1 MTKKVTRSIARFGTF
16 AFLASALL
24 GLSAERVLADGTE
37 TLGDPSIPIAEGT
50 GVVAAGVG
58 LKNTDQGVINLFVP
72 GNVQQALLYWS
83 GEMIEPD
90 GLGPDTINVDGTPV
104 PGDLIGG
111 PSAFA
116 PNDFGFTTYRADITD
131 LVAEGLNSL
140 SVELSPGFT
149 RQSNGAGLL
158 VIYDDGSGAASIEV
172 RDGLDLA
179 FIRSS
184 EPQKSTEPQTFTF
197 PASDGDRVADLS
209 LFFGSVATNRP
220 NQVLITVGGVT
231 TELNNILDDSDGPQ
245 WDTRDLEIE
254 IPAGATQL
262 TVEAV
267 SINPFDP
274 ENTSDPL
281 PASLSWV
288 TAAFSVPLD
297 TATIGDFVWEDCNG
311 NGIQDDAAIDGC
323 ELGGGIPDVP
333 VELREG
339 DCAGNV
345 VDSTST
351 DSNGLYL
358 FTDLAPGEYCVLFPS
373 NPAEALDCGDDST
386 ASYTTKNAPNSNSA
400 NDSNANPD
408 GSTDP
413 IDLEAGETDLT
424 IDAGLFCSVSIGD
437 TLWNDLNRNGIQDML
452 NEGMGEPGVND
463 VTVTLF
469 DCDDNQVGAP
479 TTTGPAPADAAPPQ
493 VPGGAGWYQFDGLVP
508 GCYVVQFDQPEGFVF
523 SPANQGDDPALDSNV
538 NPMGVTG
545 EINLLSGQSDQ
556 TIDAGINR
564 PPTAG
569 LGDFV
574 FEDKNAN
581 GIQDTNEPG
590 IPGVPV
596 TLLTNP
602 DGDLGCDNGDETVDG
617 STITDADG
625 MYMFE
630 DLEPGDYCVEFDKS
644 VVDCTTDDFSLGA
657 PSFSPAL
664 QGSDP
669 AADSNPDPA
678 TGVTGNVDLGP
689 DEFDPTIDAGI
700 FCPAKLGDRVFK
712 DCNGNGIQD
721 DAGLPGCES
730 EVGIPD
736 VEVKLFDC
744 DGNPI
749 VENGQQV
756 TRTTDAD
763 GFYMF
768 GAEPGVFDLK
778 PGEYVA
784 QFDPDTFPPDFMFSP
799 VGEGMDDALDSDCMP
814 PGGETVCTP
823 LGSRGINLDRD
834 CGLIPPPPPECDL
847 VLNKTCRVEPAPPSG
862 DLECEA
868 KIAATVLRYI
878 GPGDPDEVTVTG
890 KNNKAT
896 VDSFFEDGILT
907 IDARP
912 EDLGAKMT
920 ITTDGVDE
928 VIHTSCST
936 PYVAGLPAP
945 LDGSTPNPADSDTGD
960 PSPNWFVVSFV
971 DKEGNS
977 VSIPDNGEG
986 EFTDECSFSPAG
998 PSCETTGKPDVLT
1011 FRYLG
1016 DGPVADCTDNAASR
1030 ADRKPPTC
1038 SGNLPAGA
1046 TVMVSVNKGDL
1057 SKTMVA
1063 PGETFDL
1070 SGFGSETELT
1080 LTGGGGSESDS
1091 FHTSCSAP
1099 LEAGDVFGNL
1109 LLVAFDGVGSS
1120 VTVTYQYEVTNLGD
1134 PVTDITVV
1142 DDKLGNVGMIPALP
1156 ENGSDSVVLQA
1167 VAEISETTTN
1177 TATAT
1182 GMLNGEMCAAPPDS
1196 VTVTAVEP
1204 PEPTCNVSIALDK
1217 VEKDKIKWKLS
1228 NSGDVGATIDT
1239 LIVSWPGDGELKKV
1253 RFDGSDILK
1262 DVLLTSPAVIT
1273 SDQWLKQP
1281 KDRTL
1286 KAGDSGKKLELE
1298 FDDEFPLGNE
1308 QPPGDFDLTIEFEQG
1323 CEVDANGDPKLLEGD
1338 AEPSVASKITEGS
1351 GLGGCSATRVDREDP
1366 LGLLLF
1372 AGALLLWSK
1381 RRRRTVA
1388 CSD

>member
-1 MTKKVTRSIARFGTF
+1 MIKEVTRSIARFGAF

-24 GLSAERVLADGTE
+24 GLSAARVLADGTE
-37 TLGDPSIPIAEGT
+37 TLGPPSIPIAEGT
-50 GVVAAGVG
+50 GIVAAGVG
-58 LKNTDQGVINLFVP
+58 LKTDDQGVINLFVP

-90 GLGPDTINVDGTPV
+90 ALGPDTINVDGTPV
-104 PGDLIGG
+104 AGALIGG

-149 RQSNGAGLL
+149 RQSNGVGLL
-158 VIYDDGSGAASIEV
+158 VIYDDGSDAASIDV

-197 PASDGDRVADLS
+197 PASDIARVADLS

-220 NQVLITVGGVT
+220 NQVVYTVGGVT

-245 WDTRDLEIE
+245 WDTRDLAIE
-254 IPAGATQL
+254 IPAGATSL
-262 TVEAV
+262 TVEAI
-267 SINPFDP
+267 SADP
-274 ENTSDPL
+274 LDTGFL

-288 TAAFSVPLD
+288 TAGLSVPPP
-297 TATIGDFVWEDCNG
+297 APRGTIGDFVWEDCNG
-311 NGIQDDAAIDGC
+311 NGIQDDADIDGC
-323 ELGGGIPDVP
+323 DLGSGIPGVP

-345 VDSTST
+345 VATTTT
-351 DSNGLYL
+351 DADGLYL
-358 FTDLAPGEYCVLFPS
+358 FTDLAPGEYCVQFHS
-373 NPAEALDCGDDST
+373 DPADALDCGEGST
-386 ASYTTKNAPNSNSA
+386 TSYTTKKAPGSTSA

-408 GSTDP
+408 GSTDS
-413 IDLEAGETDLT
+413 IDLEAGESDLT

-469 DCDDNQVGAP
+469 DCDGNQVGAP
-479 TTTGPAPADAAPPQ
+479 TITGPAPADAAPPQ
-493 VPGGAGWYQFDGLVP
+493 VAGGAGWYQFEGLVP
-508 GCYVVQFDQPEGFVF
+508 GCYVVQFDQPAGFVF
-523 SPANQGDDPALDSNV
+523 SPANQGNDPALDSNV
-538 NPMGVTG
+538 NAMGATG
-545 EINLLSGQSDQ
+545 EINLLSRDSDQ

-581 GIQDTNEPG
+581 GIQDPNEPG

-602 DGDLGCDNGDETVDG
+602 DGDPGCDNGDETITG
-617 STITDADG
+617 STVTDGMG

-630 DLEPGDYCVEFDKS
+630 DLEPGDYCVAFDKS
-644 VVDCTTDDFSLGA
+644 VIDCTTDDFPLGA

-678 TGVTGNVDLGP
+678 TGVTRNVNLGP

-721 DAGLPGCES
+721 DLGLPGCES
-730 EVGIPD
+730 EVGIPG

-744 DGNPI
+744 DGHPI

-784 QFDPDTFPPDFMFSP
+784 QFDPDTFPADFAFSP
-799 VGEGMDDALDSDCMP
+799 EGQGGDDALDSDCVP
-814 PGGETVCTP
+814 PGGETACTP
-823 LGSRGINLDRD
+823 LRSRGINLDRD
-834 CGLIPPPPPECDL
+834 CGLIPPPPLECVL
-847 VLNKTCRVEPAPPSG
+847 VLNKTCRVETAPPSG

-878 GPGDPDEVTVTG
+878 GQGDPDEVTVTG

-896 VDSFFEDGILT
+896 VDSSFEGGVLT

-920 ITTDGVDE
+920 ITTDGVAE

-936 PYVAGLPAP
+936 PYVAGRPAP
-945 LDGSTPNPADSDTGD
+945 LDSPKGD

-977 VSIPDNGEG
+977 VSIPDSGEG
-986 EFTDECSFSPAG
+986 GFTDECSFAPG
-998 PSCETTGKPDVLT
+998 PVPSCETTGKPESLT

-1016 DGPVADCTDNAASR
+1016 DGPVSDCTDNAASR
-1030 ADRKPPTC
+1030 ADKKAPTC
-1038 SGNLPAGA
+1038 SGNLPVGA

-1070 SGFGSETELT
+1070 SGFGSQTELT
-1080 LTGGGGSESDS
+1080 LTGGGGTELDE

-1109 LLVAFDGVGSS
+1109 LLVAFDGLGSS

-1134 PVTDITVV
+1134 PVTNITVV
-1142 DDKLGNVGMIPALP
+1142 DDKLGDIGVIPTLP
-1156 ENGSDSVVLQA
+1156 ANGGNSAILQA
-1167 VAEISETTTN
+1167 VTEISETTTN

-1182 GMLNGEMCAAPPDS
+1182 GMLNGEMCAAPQDS

-1204 PEPTCNVSIALDK
+1204 TCDVSIVLDK
-1217 VEKDKIKWKLS
+1217 IEDKKIKWKLS

-1253 RFDGSDILK
+1253 KFDRSDILK
-1262 DVLLTSPAVIT
+1262 DVLLASPAEIT
-1273 SDQWLKQP
+1273 SDQWLKQL
-1281 KDRTL
+1281 KDRTI
-1286 KAGDSGKKLELE
+1286 KVGDSGKKLELE
-1298 FDDEFPLGNE
+1298 FDADFPLGKE
-1308 QPPGDFDLTIEFEQG
+1308 QPPGDFELMIEFEQG
-1323 CEVDANGDPKLLEGD
+1323 CEVKVNGGPKLLEGD
-1338 AEPSVASKITEGS
+1338 AETSVASNNTEAW
-1351 GLGGCSATRVDREDP
+1351 GLGGCSTTHIDREDR

-1372 AGALLLWSK
+1372 AGALLLWS
-1381 RRRRTVA
+1381 RRRRTVV
-1388 CSD
+1388 CPD

>member
-1 MTKKVTRSIARFGTF
+1 MTNKVTRSIARFGAC
-16 AFLASALL
+16 AFLAAALL

-37 TLGDPSIPIAEGT
+37 ILGQPSIPIAEGT
-50 GVVAAGVG
+50 GIVAAGVG
-58 LKNTDQGVINLFVP
+58 LKTNDQGVIDLFVP
-72 GNVQQALLYWS
+72 GTVQQALLYWS

-90 GLGPDTINVDGTPV
+90 ALGPDTINVDGTPV
-104 PGDLIGG
+104 LGTLIGG
-111 PSAFA
+111 PSAFFA
-116 PNDFGFTTYRADITD
+116 GDFGFTAYRADITD
-131 LVAEGLNSL
+131 LVAEGDNTLF
-140 SVELSPGFT
+140 VELSPGFT
-149 RQSNGAGLL
+149 QQSNGAGLL
-158 VIYDDGSGAASIEV
+158 VIYDDGSGAASIDV

-179 FIRSS
+179 FMPVS
-184 EPQKSTEPQTFTF
+184 EPQKSTVPQTFMF
-197 PASDGDRVADLS
+197 PASDTARVAQLD

-220 NQVLITVGGVT
+220 NQVVYTVGGVT
-231 TELNNILDDSDGPQ
+231 TELDNILVDSDGPQ
-245 WDTRDLEIE
+245 WDTRELAIE
-254 IPAGATQL
+254 IPAGATSL
-262 TVEAV
+262 TVEAI
-267 SINPFDP
+267 SADP
-274 ENTSDPL
+274 LDTGFL

-288 TAAFSVPLD
+288 TAGLSVPPP
-297 TATIGDFVWEDCNG
+297 APRGTIGDFVWEDCNG
-311 NGIQDDAAIDGC
+311 NGIQDDAGIDGC
-323 ELGGGIPDVP
+323 ELGGGIPGVP

-339 DCAGNV
+339 DCAGPVLANTTTGM
-345 VDSTST
+345 DG
-351 DSNGLYL
+351 DYL
-358 FTDLAPGEYCVLFPS
+358 FTDLAPGDYCVQFPS
-373 NPAEALDCGDDST
+373 DPPLDCGDDSM
-386 ASYTTKNAPNSNSA
+386 ASYTTKGPDSDAA
-400 NDSNANPD
+400 NDSNANPN

-413 IDLEAGETDLT
+413 IDLDAGETNLT
-424 IDAGLFCSVSIGD
+424 IDAGVFCSVRIGD

-452 NEGMGEPGVND
+452 NEGMGEPGVNE

-469 DCDDNQVGAP
+469 DCDGNQVGAP
-479 TTTGPAPADAAPPQ
+479 TITGPAPADAAPPQ
-493 VPGGAGWYQFDGLVP
+493 VPGGAGWYQFEGLVP

-523 SPANQGDDPALDSNV
+523 SPANQGGDPALDSNV
-538 NPMGVTG
+538 NAMGATG
-545 EINLLSGQSDQ
+545 DINLLSRDSDQ

-574 FEDKNAN
+574 FEDENAN
-581 GIQDTNEPG
+581 GIQDPNEPG

-602 DGDLGCDNGDETVDG
+602 DGDSDCDNGDETIAG
-617 STITDADG
+617 STVTDGMG

-630 DLEPGDYCVEFDKS
+630 DLEPGDYCVQFDKS
-644 VVDCTTDDFSLGA
+644 VVDCTTDGFELGA

-678 TGVTGNVDLGP
+678 SGVTGNVNLEP

-721 DAGLPGCES
+721 DEGLPGCES
-730 EVGIPD
+730 GVGIPD

-744 DGNPI
+744 AGNAI
-749 VENGQQV
+749 VENGQLV
-756 TRTTDAD
+756 TRTTDAN

-768 GAEPGVFDLK
+768 GGEPGVFDLK

-784 QFDPDTFPPDFMFSP
+784 QFDPGTFPPDFMVSP

-814 PGGETVCTP
+814 PGGDTVCTP

-847 VLNKTCRVEPAPPSG
+847 VVNKTCRVEPVPPSG

-878 GPGDPDEVTVTG
+878 GQGDPAEVTVTG
-890 KNNKAT
+890 KNKDAT
-896 VDSFFEDGILT
+896 VDSSFEDGILT

-912 EDLGAKMT
+912 EDLGSKMT
-920 ITTDGVDE
+920 ITTDGVAE

-936 PYVAGLPAP
+936 PYVAGRPAP
-945 LDGSTPNPADSDTGD
+945 LDSPKGA
-960 PSPNWFVVSFV
+960 PSPNWFVISFV

-986 EFTDECSFSPAG
+986 GFTDECSFSPAG

-1030 ADRKPPTC
+1030 ADKKPPTC

-1046 TVMVSVNKGDL
+1046 TVMVSVNKGSL

-1063 PGETFDL
+1063 PGETFGL

-1080 LTGGGGSESDS
+1080 LTGGGGSELDS

-1109 LLVAFDGVGSS
+1109 LLVAFDGAGSN

-1134 PVTDITVV
+1134 PVTNITVV
-1142 DDKLGNVGMIPALP
+1142 DDKLGNVGVIPALP
-1156 ENGSDSVVLQA
+1156 ANGGDSAILQA

-1182 GMLNGEMCAAPPDS
+1182 GMLNGEMCAAPQDS

-1204 PEPTCNVSIALDK
+1204 TCNVSITLDKLDDDKIKWELTNNSAFGKATLQTLTLDFPSDFDAIKKVKLNGDIYKANDSNIVVGPGDTIGEDDWTEDK
-1217 VEKDKIKWKLS
+1217 VEKRQIELGKTETLEVEFEEKDKNARL
-1228 NSGDVGATIDT
+1228 
-1239 LIVSWPGDGELKKV
+1239 
-1253 RFDGSDILK
+1253 
-1262 DVLLTSPAVIT
+1262 
-1273 SDQWLKQP
+1273 
-1281 KDRTL
+1281 
-1286 KAGDSGKKLELE
+1286 
-1298 FDDEFPLGNE
+1298 
-1308 QPPGDFDLTIEFEQG
+1308 GDFDLLLGFEEG
-1323 CEVDANGDPKLLEGD
+1323 CMVQFSPSSSKDDTEGL
-1338 AEPSVASKITEGS
+1338 AALQSTITEGS
-1351 GLGGCSATRVDREDP
+1351 GGLCSAARLNPEDRF
-1366 LGLLLF
+1366 GLFLF
-1372 AGALLLWSK
+1372 AGALLLWSR
-1381 RRRRTVA
+1381 RRRRTVG
-1388 CSD
+1388 SRD